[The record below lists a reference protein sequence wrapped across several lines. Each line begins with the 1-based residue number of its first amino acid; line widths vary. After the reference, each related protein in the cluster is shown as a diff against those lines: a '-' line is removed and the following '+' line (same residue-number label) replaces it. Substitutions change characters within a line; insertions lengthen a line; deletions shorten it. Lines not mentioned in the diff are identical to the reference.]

1 MLHFPNQIGTFHTKH
16 WSLNVS
22 TNGTLYFGKY
32 EELLTVE
39 FIDGKDAEQLR
50 LKGFRKECSA
60 RFCFVDSS
68 HKRYTICS

>member
-39 FIDGKDAEQLR
+39 FIDGKDAE
-50 LKGFRKECSA
+50 
-60 RFCFVDSS
+60 
-68 HKRYTICS
+68 